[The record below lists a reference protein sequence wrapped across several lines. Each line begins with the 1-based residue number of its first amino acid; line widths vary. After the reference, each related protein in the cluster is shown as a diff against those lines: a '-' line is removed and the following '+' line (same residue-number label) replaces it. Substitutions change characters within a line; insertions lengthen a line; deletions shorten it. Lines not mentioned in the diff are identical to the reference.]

1 MLCVL
6 LPNSQELLILIPGI
20 PMFLVSLSQKIFWHL
35 NFVQITERKPELAK
49 LEAIDCGKPLEE
61 AAWDMVGP
69 QDFYFVDSQ
78 YASIYSIPHRTTTPP
93 PPPPSHTFSIIVV
106 LVLLSTVILILMF
119 YRMMLLVVLSTTLI
133 LLKVW
138 MQSRILLS
146 LFQWTLLKVMFARS
160 LLE

>member
-93 PPPPSHTFSIIVV
+93 PPSHTFSIIVV